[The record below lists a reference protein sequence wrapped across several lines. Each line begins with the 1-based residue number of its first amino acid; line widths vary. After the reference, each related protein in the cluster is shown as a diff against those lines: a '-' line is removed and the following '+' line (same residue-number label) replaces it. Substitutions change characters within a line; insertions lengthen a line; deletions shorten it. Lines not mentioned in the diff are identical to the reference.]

1 MVGAVEQHLTVGR
14 VADLAGVSVRTLHH
28 YDEIS
33 LVRPSARTGAGYRA
47 YSADDVERLREVLA
61 YRRLGFGLREI
72 ADLVDDPATDAIAR
86 LRRLRGLLLEQRDR
100 AAAMLTAI
108 DGELEARAMGIRTTP
123 EEQLKAFGP
132 QLYDTI
138 GSAYPATRRTEPRIA
153 ARVWEALGDARTVLN
168 VGAGTGSYEP
178 SDRDV
183 TAVEPSAV
191 MRAQRPVGA
200 APCVAA
206 AAESL
211 PFEDQSFDAAMAFST
226 VHHWQ
231 DPIAGLREMRR
242 VARRVVVFTY
252 DASVTGWRQRFWLT
266 RDYLP
271 EFAGLLS
278 DWPSLA
284 DLTHAI
290 GGRAEPVLVPWDCA
304 DGFFEAYWRRP
315 EAYLEEHVRRAV
327 SVWTRVGPEAERR
340 AVDSLREDLSS
351 GRWADR
357 NRDLV
362 ALDAAELGLRLLVA

>member
-1 MVGAVEQHLTVGR
+1 MVGGVEEHLTVGR
-14 VADLAGVSVRTLHH
+14 VAELAGVSVRTLHH
-28 YDEIS
+28 YDEIG
-33 LVRPSARTGAGYRA
+33 LVRPSARTRAGYRA
-47 YSADDVERLREVLA
+47 YSAGDVERLRRVLA

-72 ADLVDDPATDAIAR
+72 ARLVDDPATDAVAH
-86 LRRLRGLLLEQRDR
+86 LHRLRGLLLEQRDR
-100 AAAMLTAI
+100 AAAMVTAI
-108 DGELEARAMGIRTTP
+108 DRELEARAMGIRTTP
-123 EEQLKAFGP
+123 EEQLTMFGAK
-132 QLYDTI
+132 LYDAI

-153 ARVWEALGDARTVLN
+153 ARVWDALGDARTVLN

-178 SDRDV
+178 PDRDV

-191 MRAQRPVGA
+191 MRAQRPAGA

-252 DASVTGWRQRFWLT
+252 DASAPGWLQRFWLT

-271 EFAGLLS
+271 EFAGLLV

-304 DGFFEAYWRRP
+304 DGFFEAHWRRP

-327 SVWTRVGPEAERR
+327 SVWTRVGPEAEQR
-340 AVDSLREDLSS
+340 AVDRLRDDLSS
-351 GRWADR
+351 GRWAER